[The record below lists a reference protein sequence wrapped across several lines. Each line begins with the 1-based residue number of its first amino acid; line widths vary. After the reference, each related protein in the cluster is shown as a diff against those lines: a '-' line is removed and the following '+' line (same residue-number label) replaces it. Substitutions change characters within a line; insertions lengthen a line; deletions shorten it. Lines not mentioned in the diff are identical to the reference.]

1 LAAKIQNKTDM
12 TNFFQPNEC
21 LHDRDCFMS
30 YCVCIACLSG
40 AKIGRTAHAD
50 RVNFAVL
57 GGNWR
62 FSFAECDKMLTFA
75 DRL

>member
-1 LAAKIQNKTDM
+1 M
-12 TNFFQPNEC
+12 FGC
-21 LHDRDCFMS
+21 HCDCFMS

-50 RVNFAVL
+50 RVNFVVL